1 MMSIYNIRKGQERM
15 KTFKRFLG
23 VILFILLT
31 YTSWIL
37 GDDKMKKGIA
47 IMGLIMMFVLSIY
60 SIIGGI

>member
-1 MMSIYNIRKGQERM
+1 M